1 MPPPHLPPP
10 PQDCVPPLVL
20 LMISAPRWLRLSTV
34 PLHAVWPSMCVRSR
48 LPTPLVVTQQL
59 ELALPY
65 MAQDPPELELA
76 LPQLELAPPQ
86 LELAQPQL
94 ELVLPRLALAQ
105 LLFLSPTPLTS
116 HAMLPLL
123 DSNSSR
129 PVPTARPSS
138 FTLIPVLQMQHQWI
152 LPVLLKLPKRSF
164 NYDFNLHFHQVPRVQ
179 QLLQLLTHLQLN
191 LKIPL
196 QLLPLQLILTLPQ
209 LELTPPQLELALLQL
224 LSPVILA
231 QPRLEMAP
239 LQMELELA
247 PLQLILALPQLE
259 LALPQLAQSLLRNPI
274 PRMSHAI
281 HHQLDSNRSRPV
293 LAAILSSFTLLEL
306 AQGPLLLLLNIRCTP
321 RGCPHVL
328 RFTGPICV

>member
-105 LLFLSPTPLTS
+105 LLLFPSPTPLTS

-152 LPVLLKLPKRSF
+152 LLVLLKLPKRSF

-247 PLQLILALPQLE
+247 PLQLILALPQLTQP
-259 LALPQLAQSLLRNPI
+259 LFRNPT

-281 HHQLDSNRSRPV
+281 LYQLDSNRSRHA
-293 LAAILSSFTLLEL
+293 LAARPSSSTLLPQALLQLSQFPNTKFSSFNT
-306 AQGPLLLLLNIRCTP
+306 PLLSKNP
-321 RGCPHVL
+321 R
-328 RFTGPICV
+328 